1 VVFFVSAAR
10 AQREDVTARLEE
22 ASADAGVPLTV
33 LINPEVEAFGE
44 EQALGWEACLSVPG
58 LAGEVPRYTRIRY
71 RGLDL
76 EGNRIVREAS
86 GFHARVVQHE
96 CDHLEGMLYPRRMTD
111 LSRLIFTSEMK
122 HMAAEAGGDEGAG
135 AMADAGVDAGMGEEK
150 AAEAGTP

>member
-1 VVFFVSAAR
+1 
-10 AQREDVTARLEE
+10 
-22 ASADAGVPLTV
+22 V

-96 CDHLEGMLYPRRMTD
+96 CDHLEGMLYPRRMLD
-111 LSRLIFTSEMK
+111 LSRLIFASEMK
-122 HMAAEAGGDEGAG
+122 HMAAEAEGDE
-135 AMADAGVDAGMGEEK
+135 DTDRTV
-150 AAEAGTP
+150 AEAGAP